1 MTSYFDDDDKYD
13 DDLSYDDGYND
24 DYDDDYE
31 DDEEE
36 SGDDKSRP
44 SAARGK
50 VNNPFSSSSPGSRLP
65 GRDRVPGTGSLG
77 SGGGGSSGSNISRDD
92 VNRRPGTGGLGGSG
106 SGSSSSG
113 SSGSGSFYSRTGSGS
128 GSSGS
133 GGAGSGSGGSSSGGS
148 SVYRPS
154 SGSSGSGSSGSGG
167 GSGGSGSGGSG
178 ARTFGGSGSSGSSSG
193 TGPLRSGG
201 SSSSSGSSGSGS
213 GSSGSSGS
221 GSGGGNSPFIGSRF
235 GSGGSS
241 GSGSSS
247 SGSGSSG
254 SSGSGGSGSSVFRSP
269 STPSTSG
276 GSASGGGDQRRS
288 AFGGSSGSGSSSS
301 GSGSSGSRPTS
312 TTSDK
317 DKKDDKP
324 SGNPLSGA
332 AGALGGLSSRFGI
345 GGKKDDAG
353 GGAGAGSKSGD
364 KKPDSGAARPNPFGG
379 ITSRLPGASG
389 GGGDAKP
396 SATRSATG
404 SDKKPDSSSS
414 RPNPFG
420 GIASRL
426 PGASGGGGDAKPS
439 ATRSAVAAGSDKKP
453 EGGGRPNP
461 FGGITSR
468 LPIGGRKDDGGGG
481 GGSGAA
487 PKKPDAP
494 ASAASASAR
503 PSFGSRVQPSGTTTP
518 STAKPAASS
527 ATRSATAEPQSGSIF
542 SRLTAAL
549 PFGGAADDKRS
560 QPKTSK
566 TRASKVPVAEVEGM
580 SLDTKLDILGVG
592 LIFGAIMLIV
602 SSASPDRGA
611 LTGTINT
618 TFSQLLGW
626 GAIAVPVMM
635 FAVGAWLIGRHFGEN
650 APTISVQ
657 RLAGLGM
664 AFVGLLLLFQY
675 LEMFNPIY
683 STVDSQTLEVFLEEF
698 TIKRGQGGGLVGS
711 QMYLLLVRNITEV
724 GGVFVLIGWFV
735 ISLMLITGTSAAEL
749 AMISVSTYRN
759 FQIARQRRAQIHRA
773 RELQR
778 QQATALQEPGI
789 SIGRP
794 ALPEL
799 PMMPAAAALP
809 ASASPLDEQGSAIP
823 IEERSIPIRM
833 GGQMINAPEPALAA
847 QNPGVPSAPPG
858 YSRSPAAPPPPSQP
872 ASQPD
877 GGRGGFGR
885 FLGGGNTGNTTP
897 QPAAASAQPENAD
910 GGGLRGLLGRRGT
923 TPAASPPAPTM
934 LPGQPAPAAPSARP
948 VPPVPTAQPSSGIPL
963 SAVPADVLS
972 EAASHVPPPAAPPP
986 TARPAIPGMGAAPT
1000 FGRPA
1005 PASTQ
1010 PTTVPSAGDRQPT
1023 PAVSPASSPFSRPV
1037 PGQSSASAP
1046 SSPTAQPERPAASA
1060 ASPGVAA
1067 PSASPSGAA
1076 PSSAAPDAA
1085 PAGGD
1090 LLGGRMSRLD
1100 QIRAGIA
1107 HPGDTAA
1114 AAPAAPTTP
1123 STPTVGTPTV
1133 ITPPAASQQ
1142 STTSTDSPASS
1153 GVGGSRIRPFTP
1165 TSTGDG
1171 TPAAP
1176 AAPQPIPTAPP
1187 AAQSPAAFNPVHNG
1201 APEPRPTNPTINV
1214 PSAPQ
1219 VVPSVS
1225 AYSSRQ
1231 RKPFVMPDYRTLL
1244 KPGSE
1249 QEFDRE
1255 SLVKRAR
1262 VIEET
1267 LQSFGAPGRVVEINT
1282 GPVITQFG
1290 VEPGYLTARG
1300 GNKNRV
1306 KVSAIAQLDKD
1317 LQLALGAKAIRVEA
1331 PVPGKGFVGIEVPND
1346 EAATVS
1352 LRDVMESREFNR
1364 IKSPLAIA
1372 LGQSVDGAP
1381 VAGDLTAMPHLLIA
1395 GTTGSGK
1402 SVCVNS
1408 IIASLILRNSPEIVK
1423 FIMVDPKRVELTG
1436 YNGIPHLVAPVVVE
1450 LERIVG
1456 VLKWVTREMDERY
1469 KKFSNAGARNIVDF
1483 NNHLPEN
1490 EEPMPYIVVII
1501 DELADLMMLAPD
1513 ETERV
1518 ITRIAA
1524 LARATGIH
1532 LVIATQRPSVDVVT
1546 GLIKANFPARIAFAV
1561 ASGIDSRVILD
1572 QPGAERL
1579 LGRGDMLYMSGDS
1592 PAPQR
1597 LQGVFVSDMEI
1608 NNMTRYWRQQQLD
1621 DAPKRP
1627 ISVSLDDESGPS
1639 TPMSGRAAMSAA
1651 ASAPTL
1657 TQSRPQST
1665 SYPGSAPTSASSPA
1679 PASPQN
1685 TFWDAGD
1692 DDDDGPDG
1700 ANGKEREDGEDEMY
1714 DEAVELVRRLGKAS
1728 VSLLQRRLRIGYTRA
1743 ARLIDVMEERGVVG
1757 PATEGSKPRDVLSMR

>member
-1 MTSYFDDDDKYD
+1 
-13 DDLSYDDGYND
+13 
-24 DYDDDYE
+24 
-31 DDEEE
+31 
-36 SGDDKSRP
+36 
-44 SAARGK
+44 
-50 VNNPFSSSSPGSRLP
+50 
-65 GRDRVPGTGSLG
+65 
-77 SGGGGSSGSNISRDD
+77 
-92 VNRRPGTGGLGGSG
+92 
-106 SGSSSSG
+106 
-113 SSGSGSFYSRTGSGS
+113 
-128 GSSGS
+128 
-133 GGAGSGSGGSSSGGS
+133 
-148 SVYRPS
+148 
-154 SGSSGSGSSGSGG
+154 
-167 GSGGSGSGGSG
+167 
-178 ARTFGGSGSSGSSSG
+178 
-193 TGPLRSGG
+193 
-201 SSSSSGSSGSGS
+201 
-213 GSSGSSGS
+213 
-221 GSGGGNSPFIGSRF
+221 
-235 GSGGSS
+235 
-241 GSGSSS
+241 
-247 SGSGSSG
+247 
-254 SSGSGGSGSSVFRSP
+254 
-269 STPSTSG
+269 
-276 GSASGGGDQRRS
+276 
-288 AFGGSSGSGSSSS
+288 
-301 GSGSSGSRPTS
+301 
-312 TTSDK
+312 
-317 DKKDDKP
+317 
-324 SGNPLSGA
+324 
-332 AGALGGLSSRFGI
+332 
-345 GGKKDDAG
+345 
-353 GGAGAGSKSGD
+353 
-364 KKPDSGAARPNPFGG
+364 
-379 ITSRLPGASG
+379 
-389 GGGDAKP
+389 
-396 SATRSATG
+396 
-404 SDKKPDSSSS
+404 
-414 RPNPFG
+414 
-420 GIASRL
+420 
-426 PGASGGGGDAKPS
+426 
-439 ATRSAVAAGSDKKP
+439 
-453 EGGGRPNP
+453 
-461 FGGITSR
+461 
-468 LPIGGRKDDGGGG
+468 
-481 GGSGAA
+481 
-487 PKKPDAP
+487 
-494 ASAASASAR
+494 
-503 PSFGSRVQPSGTTTP
+503 
-518 STAKPAASS
+518 
-527 ATRSATAEPQSGSIF
+527 
-542 SRLTAAL
+542 
-549 PFGGAADDKRS
+549 
-560 QPKTSK
+560 
-566 TRASKVPVAEVEGM
+566 M

-592 LIFGAIMLIV
+592 LIFGAFMLIV

-618 TFSQLLGW
+618 TVSQLLGW

-635 FAVGAWLIGRHFGEN
+635 FAVGAWLIGRHFGED
-650 APTISVQ
+650 APKISVQ

-664 AFVGLLLLFQY
+664 GFIGLLLLFQY
-675 LEMFNPIY
+675 IEMFNPIY
-683 STVDSQTLEVFLEEF
+683 STVDNQTLKIFLEEF

-711 QMYLLLVRNITEV
+711 EIYLLLVQNITEF
-724 GGVFVLIGWFV
+724 GGFVVMVGWFI
-735 ISLMLITGTSAAEL
+735 ISFMLITGTSAAEL
-749 AMISVSTYRN
+749 AMITVSTFRN
-759 FQIARQRRAQIHRA
+759 FQIARQRRAQIRRA

-799 PMMPAAAALP
+799 PMMPAAPALP
-809 ASASPLDEQGSAIP
+809 AAYGVDENGNAIP

-833 GGQMINAPEPALAA
+833 GGQMVSAPVNEAAMAGAA
-847 QNPGVPSAPPG
+847 QNAGVPSAPPG
-858 YSRSPAAPPPPSQP
+858 FNRPAATTP
-872 ASQPD
+872 AQTD

-885 FLGGGNTGNTTP
+885 LLGGGNTPPTLP
-897 QPAAASAQPENAD
+897 PASQPAAASAQPSNAD
-910 GGGLRGLLGRRGT
+910 SGGLRGLLGRRGAA
-923 TPAASPPAPTM
+923 PAAASNAPTI
-934 LPGQPAPAAPSARP
+934 LPGQPATP
-948 VPPVPTAQPSSGIPL
+948 PPVTAQPAPPPPSTMPTATPTGQAAGGIPL
-963 SAVPADVLS
+963 SAVPADVLN
-972 EAASHVPPPAAPPP
+972 EAASQPTSRPPSGVPSTAPTQRPAFPGAGTSSDGRPTSAPSGATPAAASPFARPVPGQPPAAPP
-986 TARPAIPGMGAAPT
+986 
-1000 FGRPA
+1000 
-1005 PASTQ
+1005 
-1010 PTTVPSAGDRQPT
+1010 
-1023 PAVSPASSPFSRPV
+1023 
-1037 PGQSSASAP
+1037 SAP
-1046 SSPTAQPERPAASA
+1046 PSAQPERPAASA
-1060 ASPGVAA
+1060 A
-1067 PSASPSGAA
+1067 
-1076 PSSAAPDAA
+1076 
-1085 PAGGD
+1085 PAGD
-1090 LLGGRMSRLD
+1090 TASGGLQPERMSRLD

-1107 HPGDTAA
+1107 RPGEDSASTAA
-1114 AAPAAPTTP
+1114 GQAASTAPA
-1123 STPTVGTPTV
+1123 TPTV
-1133 ITPPAASQQ
+1133 ITPAASAE
-1142 STTSTDSPASS
+1142 SAAADS
-1153 GVGGSRIRPFTP
+1153 VGGSLGNRIRPFTP
-1165 TSTGDG
+1165 IVTPSGASAASDDSDDDEVS
-1171 TPAAP
+1171 TPAAAMP
-1176 AAPQPIPTAPP
+1176 AQPTAPRSTPAPSQP
-1187 AAQSPAAFNPVHNG
+1187 AAAQPTVPTSAAFNPVRNG
-1201 APEPRPTNPTINV
+1201 APEPRPANPTINV
-1214 PSAPQ
+1214 PTAPQ
-1219 VVPSVS
+1219 VIPAAS
-1225 AYSSRQ
+1225 AYSSRP
-1231 RKPFVMPDYRTLL
+1231 RKPFTMPDYRTLL

-1262 VIEET
+1262 LIEET

-1483 NNHLPEN
+1483 NNHLPET

-1627 ISVSLDDESGPS
+1627 ISVSMDDNDGPS
-1639 TPMSGRAAMSAA
+1639 TPLSGRAAMSAA

-1657 TQSRPQST
+1657 TQSRPSAA
-1665 SYPGSAPTSASSPA
+1665 SYPGAASSPA
-1679 PASPQN
+1679 PSSAPQN
-1685 TFWDAGD
+1685 TFWDAD
-1692 DDDDGPDG
+1692 DDDDGDTSD
-1700 ANGKEREDGEDEMY
+1700 NGGGREDGEDEMY

-1757 PATEGSKPRDVLSMR
+1757 PATEGSKPRDVLPMR